1 MPTRT
6 LRLIYP
12 PSLLRRPILN
22 QLILS
27 YELTVNIYRAQI
39 TLEEGW
45 LEVEVLGEDQVIEN
59 AISWLEKAGIEVVPI
74 E

>member
-6 LRLIYP
+6 LRLNYP
-12 PSLLRRPILN
+12 PSLLRQPILN
-22 QLILS
+22 QLILR
-27 YELTVNIYRAQI
+27 YELTVNIHQAQI

-45 LEVEVLGEDQVIEN
+45 LEVEVLGEDQEIDH
-59 AISWLEKAGIEVVPI
+59 AISWLEEEGIEVVPI

>member
-6 LRLIYP
+6 LRLNYP
-12 PSLLRRPILN
+12 PSLLRQPILN
-22 QLILS
+22 QLILRFK
-27 YELTVNIYRAQI
+27 LTVNILQAHI

-45 LEVEVLGEDQVIEN
+45 LEIEVSGEGQEIEQVI
-59 AISWLEKAGIEVVPI
+59 AWLEEEGIEVDLI